1 MEIKHSSKSFGKK
14 PSQHIMIEQRGF
26 MQNAN
31 EKELV
36 KRAAMFEKAFDVVL
50 QHLLSKDLIKHANK
64 VLR

>member
-1 MEIKHSSKSFGKK
+1 
-14 PSQHIMIEQRGF
+14 MIEQRGF